1 NRMAGFS
8 MRLSLYQF
16 RTRYRPSLFPV
27 IQEPKAHQVG
37 QADCVFFADHPSV
50 QAFSKKSR
58 RLTVCSGTYAVARSF
73 QESE

>member
-1 NRMAGFS
+1 

-37 QADCVFFADHPSV
+37 QADCVFLCTASVHTDAVQKIADGPCPH
-50 QAFSKKSR
+50 A
-58 RLTVCSGTYAVARSF
+58 TYAVARSF

>member
-1 NRMAGFS
+1 

-37 QADCVFFADHPSV
+37 QADCVFLCTASVHTDAVQKTADRALSACDLRGG
-50 QAFSKKSR
+50 AF
-58 RLTVCSGTYAVARSF
+58 VPGIGMNDVAV
-73 QESE
+73 